1 VEGILPPE
9 LTRPSDG
16 FALRTLER
24 KARQYIEDGQYAEA
38 VAMLDL
44 LSLAK
49 PEDADRAWYLE
60 IAQFYDTLGES
71 RKAALN
77 YERYFEL
84 VGKNADLVA
93 QSDSG
98 LMRGAD

>member
-1 VEGILPPE
+1 MV
-9 LTRPSDG
+9 
-16 FALRTLER
+16 
-24 KARQYIEDGQYAEA
+24 
-38 VAMLDL
+38 DL

-49 PEDADRAWYLE
+49 PEDTDLAWYLE

-71 RKAALN
+71 RKASLH

-93 QSDSG
+93 QSDSS